1 MATDRDKI
9 IEERKR
15 LRSEYRE
22 LFDSVSSVLFRHDP
36 IEINFETNTDEYEPE
51 VCTILPRL
59 GDCASE
65 ADVARV
71 VHEEFMRWFGEDSV
85 STADQYAEISA
96 EIWRLWLRFQQ
107 EAKQAKLP
115 SVAEGDVGG
124 QSASAKKE
132 QFGFGFYLVLGV
144 LVVGLSL
151 SSSQGP
157 PAGSGLMNLLA
168 VFCGLQAYLRRR
180 TFLQRVC
187 SLLLFAVGLGLLFS
201 PLVAAIYVGWLRR

>member
-1 MATDRDKI
+1 MKTEGQVK
-9 IEERKR
+9 
-15 LRSEYRE
+15 L
-22 LFDSVSSVLFRHDP
+22 
-36 IEINFETNTDEYEPE
+36 
-51 VCTILPRL
+51 LPV
-59 GDCASE
+59 G
-65 ADVARV
+65 
-71 VHEEFMRWFGEDSV
+71 
-85 STADQYAEISA
+85 
-96 EIWRLWLRFQQ
+96 
-107 EAKQAKLP
+107 
-115 SVAEGDVGG
+115 EGDVGG
-124 QSASAKKE
+124 QPASAKKE

-168 VFCGLQAYLRRR
+168 GFCGLQAYLRRR